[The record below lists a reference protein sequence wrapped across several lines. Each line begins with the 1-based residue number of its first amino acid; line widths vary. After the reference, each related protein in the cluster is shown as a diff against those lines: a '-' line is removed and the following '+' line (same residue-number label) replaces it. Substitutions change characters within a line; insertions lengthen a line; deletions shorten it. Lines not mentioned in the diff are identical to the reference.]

1 MKGELLSVIEYL
13 EKEKNLDREIII
25 EAIEQA
31 LEVSAKKTEGLPPGL
46 KVNIDQKTG
55 NINAYSQ
62 LLVIADDNEQELEQE
77 EEQEEEQV
85 AACWPLK
92 NVKKYLPN
100 AQVGQ
105 TVLIKHDVEKFG
117 RISAQSAKQII
128 IQKIREAE
136 MENILSEY
144 TQRIGELVHGTV
156 TKFEKG
162 NIIVD
167 IGKTM
172 AVLPRKEQ
180 SALERYKIGDR
191 VRALVINVVDLDDN
205 GIAKVVLSRSQ
216 PALIRR
222 LFEIEVPE
230 IYDGIV
236 EIKGIAREAGF
247 RTKIAVIS
255 HDPKIDSVGA
265 CVGIRG
271 SRIKNVVQEINNEK
285 IDVVRWSDDIE
296 KFIANSLQPVE
307 VVQFFVDEP
316 AERILV
322 VVADDQISLAIGK
335 SGQNIRLTGKLT
347 EWKVDVIRESE
358 ANKVAEKH
366 GVELETKRENS
377 IFTEVGGSEIK
388 KETKTISEK
397 RSSKKN
403 KAENIFAPLDSL
415 NIDIEVEEKA
425 NTSLKL
431 KDIKEVPGK
440 IADALAKQNIST
452 TEELLA
458 ADKELLLNVPG
469 IGEKTLEK
477 ILKVVK
483 N

>member
-13 EKEKNLDREIII
+13 EKEKNLDKEIII

-31 LEVSAKKTEGLPPGL
+31 LEVSARKTERLPPGL
-46 KVNIDQKTG
+46 KVNIDSKTG
-55 NINAYSQ
+55 GINAYSQ
-62 LLVIADDNEQELEQE
+62 LLVVADDEERNLENE
-77 EEQEEEQV
+77 EEETE
-85 AACWPLK
+85 AWWPLEK
-92 NVKKYLPN
+92 VKKYIPN

-128 IQKIREAE
+128 VQKIREAE
-136 MENILSEY
+136 TEGILGEF

-162 NIIVD
+162 NIIID

-172 AVLPRKEQ
+172 AALPKKEQ
-180 SALERYKIGDR
+180 SARERYKVGDR
-191 VRALVINVVDLDDN
+191 IRALVINVADLEDN
-205 GIAKVVLSRSQ
+205 GIAKVVLSRAQ

-255 HDPKIDSVGA
+255 HDSKVDSVGA

-307 VVQFFVDEP
+307 VIRSFVDEA

-335 SGQNIRLTGKLT
+335 SGQNIRLTSKLT
-347 EWKVDVIRESE
+347 EWKVDVIKESE
-358 ANKVAEKH
+358 ANRVAEKH

-377 IFTEVGGSEIK
+377 IFTEVDGSEIK
-388 KETKTISEK
+388 KEPQITSEK
-397 RSSKKN
+397 TDSKK
-403 KAENIFAPLDSL
+403 KRADNIFSPLDSL
-415 NIDIEVEEKA
+415 NIEVDNES
-425 NTSLKL
+425 TSSYL
-431 KDIKEVPGK
+431 KDIDGISNK
-440 IADALAKQNIST
+440 IIETLAQQNINT
-452 TEELLA
+452 ADELLA
-458 ADKELLLNVPG
+458 TDKKLLLKTPG

-477 ILKVVK
+477 IFEAVK
-483 N
+483 KQV

>member
-1 MKGELLSVIEYL
+1 MKGELLSVIEFF

-25 EAIEQA
+25 DAIEQA
-31 LEVSAKKTEGLPPGL
+31 LEVSAKKTENLPPGL
-46 KVNIDQKTG
+46 KVNIDPKTG

-62 LLVIADDNEQELEQE
+62 LLVVADGVERDLDSE
-77 EEQEEEQV
+77 EEQTE
-85 AACWPLK
+85 AWWPLE

-100 AQVGQ
+100 AEVGQ
-105 TVLIKHDVEKFG
+105 TVLINHDVEKFG

-191 VRALVINVVDLDDN
+191 VRALVINVVDLEDN

-255 HDPKIDSVGA
+255 HDSKIDSVGA

-296 KFIANSLQPVE
+296 KFIENSLQPVE

-335 SGQNIRLTGKLT
+335 SGQNIRLTSKLT
-347 EWKVDVIRESE
+347 QWKVDVIKESE
-358 ANKVAEKH
+358 ANRVAEKH

-377 IFTEVGGSEIK
+377 IFTEVDGSEIK
-388 KETKTISEK
+388 KETKTGSEK
-397 RSSKKN
+397 RAPKKK

-415 NIDIEVEEKA
+415 NIDTETKEEAKPSL
-425 NTSLKL
+425 SLK
-431 KDIKEVPGK
+431 DVDEVSDK
-440 IADALAKQNIST
+440 FADALAEQNINT
-452 TEELLA
+452 VEELLA
-458 ADKELLLNVPG
+458 ADKELLLEIPG
-469 IGEKTLEK
+469 MGEKTLEK
-477 ILKVVK
+477 ILKAVK
-483 N
+483 K

>member
-1 MKGELLSVIEYL
+1 MKGELLSVIDYF

-25 EAIEQA
+25 DAIEQA
-31 LEVSAKKTEGLPPGL
+31 LEVSAKKTEKLPPGL

-55 NINAYSQ
+55 SINAYSQ
-62 LLVIADDNEQELEQE
+62 LLVIADDDERDLDLEENEAE
-77 EEQEEEQV
+77 
-85 AACWPLK
+85 AWWPLE
-92 NVKKYLPN
+92 NVKKYIPN

-128 IQKIREAE
+128 VQKIREAE
-136 MENILSEY
+136 MESILSEF

-180 SALERYKIGDR
+180 SARERYKIGDR
-191 VRALVINVVDLDDN
+191 VRALVINVADLEDN
-205 GIAKVVLSRSQ
+205 GIGKVVLSRSQ

-255 HDPKIDSVGA
+255 HDSKIDSVGA

-296 KFIANSLQPVE
+296 KFIENSLQPVE

-335 SGQNIRLTGKLT
+335 SGQNIRLTSKLT
-347 EWKVDVIRESE
+347 KWKVDVIKESE

-366 GVELETKRENS
+366 GVELETKRENN
-377 IFTEVGGSEIK
+377 IFTEVDGSEIK
-388 KETKTISEK
+388 KESQTDSEK
-397 RSSKKN
+397 RTPIKN

-415 NIDIEVEEKA
+415 NVDKEPEKA
-425 NTSLKL
+425 AEPSLTL
-431 KDIKEVPGK
+431 KDIDEISGK
-440 IADALAKQNIST
+440 FADALAKQNINT
-452 TEELLA
+452 PEELLA
-458 ADKELLLNVPG
+458 TDKKLILEIPG

-477 ILKVVK
+477 IFAAVK
-483 N
+483 KQV